1 MVESVSGTLAAGAAA
16 GAAALDRFD
25 REYLRGLS
33 PEEDSLEDK
42 RARLRVDPDV
52 YTIEPISDEYNR
64 WVEKEFQYPLVG
76 EQKEEAR
83 KMLSDEAI
91 FSLYCELVPSSV
103 SVEKFWSNYFW
114 KAMQIERLSDDPM
127 EKEGKGDQAEQERNE
142 NKIEKDASESIA
154 ENKDTEKD
162 ADTESMA
169 ENQDAEKDAP
179 ENVVE
184 NQDSEEEPSQHS
196 KNTRQREE

>member
-1 MVESVSGTLAAGAAA
+1 M
-16 GAAALDRFD
+16 
-25 REYLRGLS
+25 RGLS
-33 PEEDSLEDK
+33 PKEDSEDK

-114 KAMQIERLSDDPM
+114 KAMQIEWLSDDPM
-127 EKEGKGDQAEQERNE
+127 EKEGKGDQAEQERNQK
-142 NKIEKDASESIA
+142 KIEKDASESIA
-154 ENKDTEKD
+154 ENKKI
-162 ADTESMA
+162 
-169 ENQDAEKDAP
+169 EKDAP
-179 ENVVE
+179 ENVAENKDTEKDVPENVAE
-184 NQDSEEEPSQHS
+184 NQDSEEEHGHS